1 MGKVKYMKSYYEIA
15 DLDFDEFLKE
25 NSFEDNTGAYNC
37 ELIKVNDI
45 KSFWEHHRSDIGSNI
60 SNIYDCLSM
69 ITRNIE
75 DIEDMII

>member
-1 MGKVKYMKSYYEIA
+1 MVRSYYKTA
-15 DLDFDEFLKE
+15 VDLDFDEFLKE

-37 ELIKVNDI
+37 ELIKVDDI
-45 KSFWEHHRSDIGSNI
+45 KSFWEHHKSYIGSSI

-75 DIEDMII
+75 DIEEII

>member
-1 MGKVKYMKSYYEIA
+1 MTRSYYEMVA
-15 DLDFDEFLKE
+15 DLDFDEFLEE

-37 ELIKVNDI
+37 KLIKVDDI
-45 KSFWEHHRSDIGSNI
+45 KSFWKHYKSRIGSNI

-75 DIEDMII
+75 DIEEIV